1 MEQSI
6 VDAVGSYGP
15 PGLIVLYLMWERA
28 TTAKERHQIDRD
40 RIATDKELAASLATL
55 ATLIK
60 SGVR

>member
-1 MEQSI
+1 MEKLI
-6 VDAVGSYGP
+6 VDGVANFGP
-15 PGLIVLYLMWERA
+15 PGLIILYLMWERA
-28 TTAKERHQIDRD
+28 TTAKDRREIERD